1 MCLESTCID
10 TCIQINIKIFNI
22 FIDVDIT
29 QRIIVI
35 GFEFSNSH
43 AAYLVRELSLIG
55 WISPDDSYYFM
66 CLWFFTTGKNIVQIM
81 DVSILSNY

>member
-22 FIDVDIT
+22 FIDVDINV
-29 QRIIVI
+29 VI

>member
-22 FIDVDIT
+22 FNDVDIV
-29 QRIIVI
+29 VI

-55 WISPDDSYYFM
+55 WISPNDSYYFM
-66 CLWFFTTGKNIVQIM
+66 CLWFFTTGKSIVQIM